1 MVKIILIGGKAGAG
15 KDTFGNFLA
24 EDLRDKNYKVL
35 VTHFGDLLKYIC
47 KSFFEWDGQ
56 KNEAGRK
63 LLQYIGTDVIREQDQ
78 LFWVNFLAQL
88 FSIFPKQWDY
98 IIIPD
103 LRFPNE
109 ATILKDDP
117 NFEITTIEIYRDW
130 SEWESPL
137 TEEANKHISENALS
151 DFKYNYRI
159 KNEYMQCLK
168 CLASKFV
175 KLLANEPFNECIIQK
190 LKSNTVED

>member
-24 EDLRDKNYKVL
+24 EDLRDKNYNVL

-47 KSFFEWDGQ
+47 KSFFNWDGQ

-88 FSIFPKQWDY
+88 FSIFPEQWDY

-117 NFEITTIEIYRDW
+117 NFEITTIKIRRDEQ
-130 SEWESPL
+130 EWESPL
-137 TEEANKHISENALS
+137 TEEANNHISEKALS
-151 DFKYNYRI
+151 DFNYDYSI
-159 KNEYMQCLK
+159 KNEDINCLK
-168 CLASKFV
+168 CLASKFI
-175 KLLANEPFNECIIQK
+175 KILNNESFYECYFYK
-190 LKSNTVED
+190 FKSNNKED